1 MPQRG
6 VLDALAPWQAA
17 ARDPLLQGMVRVRG
31 WIGAMGKYGA
41 KLEQCGAWCKA
52 YERVQRKLVA
62 HL

>member
-1 MPQRG
+1 MRWRRG
-6 VLDALAPWQAA
+6 
-17 ARDPLLQGMVRVRG
+17 RLLREIRCCRG
-31 WIGAMGKYGA
+31 WCVCVGGLGIIGAMGKYGA